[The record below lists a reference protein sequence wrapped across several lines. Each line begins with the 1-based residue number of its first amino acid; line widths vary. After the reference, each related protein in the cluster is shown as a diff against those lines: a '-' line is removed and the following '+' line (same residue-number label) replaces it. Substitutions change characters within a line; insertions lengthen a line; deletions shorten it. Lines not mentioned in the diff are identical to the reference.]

1 MRPPPDANAGRTS
14 SLPQWA
20 GMAAGSPGPGGQS
33 YVERAPFPA
42 LAGLVSSVWI
52 QQIAPDAQPYTHRN
66 VPNGSVEILCRI
78 GAALRVVGPLT
89 APLVEVLEPGTTV
102 VGMRFHPGA
111 APSALG
117 LPASELVD
125 LSLTAEEPW
134 GRSAVALAERLDGAG
149 SPEAALASLQ
159 AEVAGRLDDAPA
171 PDPLVSETVRRLRWR
186 ADDVGALTES
196 LYISER
202 QLRRR
207 CEAAIGLAPKTLH
220 RMLRFQGFLALA
232 QHAIAHGRAPSDDGL
247 ALLAAEAGYADQPHL
262 NRECLRLT
270 GATPGTFLGEA
281 EDHCGCGHDHAAS
294 YLPVLATR
302 PPGRA

>member
-270 GATPGTFLGEA
+270 GLTPRAFLGETEA
-281 EDHCGCGHDHAAS
+281 HCACGHDHAAS
-294 YLPVLATR
+294 FMPVLGAR
-302 PPGRA
+302 PAAI